1 MNSLNVLPSIRRF
14 IQIYRGYE
22 RPFWTSQGLLA
33 IAAIFTLLIPLM
45 TQSLIDDGILLGDR
59 DATVQAVLWMILF
72 AVLSAIFTIANAY
85 YAVQFAEHT
94 AHAVRMRLYR
104 KIQTFT
110 FGNLDQF
117 PTSDLMVRMT
127 SDVTAIK
134 AAVQQVILYLAQA
147 PVMFVG
153 ALVLIYVNSP
163 SLMWILLLVIPAVV
177 AILAFFLLKISP
189 LFDVRQ
195 MRLDDVNGVLQEN
208 LAGVR
213 VVKAFVQS
221 EYENHRY
228 DRANQAF
235 RKASLR
241 PMQYI
246 AVLQPS
252 FFLIINLATAIVLW
266 VGGVAASQE
275 TVSVG
280 EILAFT
286 QYLATILVPLV
297 VLAVITPQ
305 VTAAEASAE
314 RMFEV
319 LDAQPNLADPANPAA
334 LDPAT
339 AQGQIVF
346 ENVSFS
352 YPTQDGQPTT
362 PVLHNINLTI
372 EPGQTAAFLGAT
384 GSGKSTLVNLIPR
397 FYDVTEG
404 RILIDGVDVRTLSA
418 ETLHQVVSI
427 ALQEAVL
434 FSGTVRENISYGHP
448 EADHDW
454 VVAAANA
461 ADAHGFVSAIPE
473 GYDAAVARRGSNFS
487 GGQRQRLS
495 IARALAVQP
504 KILILDDSTSALDM
518 ATEAR
523 VQDAVQDLM
532 ATTTKLY
539 VAQRIS
545 TVITADR
552 IFLLEAGEIVASG
565 THEDLLQTSPLYQE
579 IYQSQLGGIPT

>member
-1 MNSLNVLPSIRRF
+1 MNFIDFLPNIRRF

-22 RPFWTSQGLLA
+22 RPFWVSQILLA
-33 IAAIFTLLIPLM
+33 IASIFTLLIPLM
-45 TQSLIDDGILLGDR
+45 TQSLIDKGILVGDR
-59 DATVQAVLWMILF
+59 DATVQAVLWMVLF
-72 AVLSAIFTIANAY
+72 AVLSAVFTIANAY
-85 YAVQFAEHT
+85 YAVLFAEHT
-94 AHAVRMRLYR
+94 AHAVRMKLYR

-110 FGNLDQF
+110 FGNLDRF

-134 AAVQQVILYLAQA
+134 GAVQQVILSLAQA

-153 ALVLIYVNSP
+153 ALVLIYLNSP

-195 MRLDDVNGVLQEN
+195 MRLDDLNGVLQEN

-246 AVLQPS
+246 ALLQPS

-266 VGGVAASQE
+266 FGGLAASQG
-275 TVSVG
+275 TVTVG

-286 QYLATILVPLV
+286 QYLATILVPLI

-319 LDAQPNLADPANPAA
+319 LDTLPNLEAPANPVP

-339 AQGQIVF
+339 AQGRIVF

-352 YPTQDGQPTT
+352 YPAQEGQPAT
-362 PVLHNINLTI
+362 PVLKTINLTI

-384 GSGKSTLVNLIPR
+384 GSGKSTLVNLISR
-397 FYDVTEG
+397 FYDTTEG
-404 RILIDGVDVRTLSA
+404 RILIDGVDVRDLSA
-418 ETLHQVVSI
+418 ETLHQLVGI

-434 FSGTVRENISYGHP
+434 FSGTVRENIGYGRP
-448 EADHDW
+448 DADDDDLM
-454 VVAAANA
+454 AAAMA
-461 ADAHGFVSAIPE
+461 ADAHSFVSAIPE
-473 GYDAAVARRGSNFS
+473 GYDAGVARRGSNFS

-532 ATTTKLY
+532 ASTTKLY

-552 IFLLEAGEIVASG
+552 IFLLEAGEIVAQG
-565 THEDLLQTSPLYQE
+565 THEELLQTSPLYQE
-579 IYQSQLGGIPT
+579 IYQSQLGGVPA

>member
-1 MNSLNVLPSIRRF
+1 MNFLNVLPNIRRF

-22 RPFWTSQGLLA
+22 RPFWVSQGLLA
-33 IAAIFTLLIPLM
+33 IAALFTLLIPLM
-45 TQSLIDDGILLGDR
+45 TQSLIDDGILVGDR

-153 ALVLIYVNSP
+153 ALVLIYINSP

-195 MRLDDVNGVLQEN
+195 MRLDAVNSVLQEN

-221 EYENHRY
+221 EYENRRY

-235 RKASLR
+235 RTASLR

-246 AVLQPS
+246 ALLQPS

-266 VGGVAASQE
+266 VGGVAANQGA
-275 TVSVG
+275 VSVG

-286 QYLATILVPLV
+286 QYLATILVPLI

-319 LDAQPNLADPANPAA
+319 LDTQPNLADPPTPVA
-334 LDPAT
+334 LDPTT
-339 AQGQIVF
+339 AQGRIVF

-352 YPTQDGQPTT
+352 YPAQDGQPTT

-397 FYDVTEG
+397 FYDVTTG
-404 RILIDGVDVRTLSA
+404 RILIDGVDVQQLSA
-418 ETLHQVVSI
+418 ATLHQVVGI

-434 FSGTVRENISYGHP
+434 FSGTVRENIGYGHP

-454 VVAAANA
+454 VVATAKA
-461 ADAHGFVSAIPE
+461 ADAHGFVNAIPE
-473 GYDAAVARRGSNFS
+473 GYEAAVARRGSNFS

-565 THEDLLQTSPLYQE
+565 THEDLLKTSPLYQE
-579 IYQSQLGGIPT
+579 IYQSQLGGVPT